1 MRHGSK
7 VLDGAIGH
15 QQAMLGSKLAP
26 LDRGAV
32 EDLLQTH
39 AVVRMSSVKHHLNGR
54 LDRRLAFEY
63 PISLIGPVNFPARW
77 VPAEAPSMAQS
88 LRLRQIHLTPAK
100 RLLGLLAF
108 GAFSGFAQ
116 RASHRGHEPRQ
127 SRLHDIIRGPEF
139 DRLDRHFFAERAGN
153 EDEGQ
158 IGAGIERKLQCGK
171 AVEGRK
177 FVIRENEVDSDVLKT
192 GDELVAC
199 LNADY
204 FTDEMIG
211 LKELLNELRVMAVIL
226 QQQNPQR
233 RFHFCTLPGGG
244 SLMTAQNTPSSFT
257 ALTNS

>member
-1 MRHGSK
+1 
-7 VLDGAIGH
+7 
-15 QQAMLGSKLAP
+15 
-26 LDRGAV
+26 
-32 EDLLQTH
+32 
-39 AVVRMSSVKHHLNGR
+39 MSSVKHQLNGR
-54 LDRRLAFEY
+54 LYRRLAFEY
-63 PISLIGPVNFPARW
+63 PVSLIGPVDFPARR
-77 VPAEAPSMAQS
+77 VPAEAPGAAQS
-88 LRLRQIHLTPAK
+88 LRLRQIRLTAAK

-108 GAFSGFAQ
+108 GAFSGFA
-116 RASHRGHEPRQ
+116 
-127 SRLHDIIRGPEF
+127 
-139 DRLDRHFFAERAGN
+139 ERPGN

-158 IGAGIERKLQCGK
+158 IGAGIERKLQCRK

-177 FVIRENEVDSDVLKT
+177 FVIRENEVDSVVLET

>member
-54 LDRRLAFEY
+54 LYRRLAFEY
-63 PISLIGPVNFPARW
+63 PISLIGPVDFPARW
-77 VPAEAPSMAQS
+77 VPAEAPAVAQS
-88 LRLRQIHLTPAK
+88 LRLRQIHLAPAK

-108 GAFSGFAQ
+108 DAFSGFAQ
-116 RASHRGHEPRQ
+116 RALHGGHEPRQ
-127 SRLHDIIRGPEF
+127 SRLHNIIRGPVF
-139 DRLDRHFFAERAGN
+139 DRLDRHFFAERPRN

-158 IGAGIERKLQCGK
+158 IGAGIKRKLQCGK
-171 AVEGRK
+171 AVERRK
-177 FVIRENEVDSDVLKT
+177 FVIRENEVDSGVLKT
-192 GDELVAC
+192 GHELGAR
-199 LNADY
+199 LNAGY
-204 FTDEMIG
+204 FTDKMIG
-211 LKELLNELRVMAVIL
+211 FKELLNELRVRGAIL
-226 QQQNPQR
+226 QQENPKR
-233 RFHFCTLPGGG
+233 RCHFFTLPGGG

>member
-1 MRHGSK
+1 MSHGSN
-7 VLDGAIGH
+7 VFDGAICH

-32 EDLLQTH
+32 DDLPQTH
-39 AVVRMSSVKHHLNGR
+39 PVVRMSSVKHQLNGR
-54 LDRRLAFEY
+54 LYRRPAFKY
-63 PISLIGPVNFPARW
+63 PISLIGPVDLPARR
-77 VPAEAPSMAQS
+77 VPAEAAGVVQS
-88 LRLRQIHLTPAK
+88 LRLRRIHLTPANP
-100 RLLGLLAF
+100 LLGLLAF

-116 RASHRGHEPRQ
+116 RALHGGHEPRQ
-127 SRLHDIIRGPEF
+127 SRLHNIIRGPDF
-139 DRLDRHFFAERAGN
+139 DRLDRHFFAERPGN

-171 AVEGRK
+171 AVEGREL
-177 FVIRENEVDSDVLKT
+177 VIRENEVDSVVLET

-226 QQQNPQR
+226 QQQNPKR
-233 RFHFCTLPGGG
+233 RCHFFTLPGGG
-244 SLMTAQNTPSSFT
+244 SLMTAQKTPSSFT